1 MANKWAN
8 GLFEVKNPEK
18 YAGNKVPRYRS
29 SWEFAFMQFV
39 DNHPSV
45 IQWASEGIQIPYRNP
60 LTGKQTIYVPDFIIV
75 YQNKNGTR
83 RGELIEIKP
92 LSQTMLTEKTSQR
105 DKMAIAVN
113 HAKWSA
119 AANFCK
125 LKGLTFRVVTEN
137 DIFHQGKKR
146 R

>member
-1 MANKWAN
+1 M
-8 GLFEVKNPEK
+8 
-18 YAGNKVPRYRS
+18 
-29 SWEFAFMQFV
+29 
-39 DNHPSV
+39 
-45 IQWASEGIQIPYRNP
+45 
-60 LTGKQTIYVPDFIIV
+60 

-92 LSQTMLTEKTSQR
+92 QSQTMLTEKTSQR